1 MSKEP
6 IITATQKKREL
17 TDYQKEI
24 LEGMS
29 NVKSC
34 DIIISISKKRL
45 GKGESATIKVDYNG
59 KRLIPLKQ

>member
-6 IITATQKKREL
+6 IITATQKKREF
-17 TDYQKEI
+17 TDYQKD
-24 LEGMS
+24 LLDGMS
-29 NVKSC
+29 KMESC

-45 GKGESATIKVDYNG
+45 EKGESAKIKVDYNG